1 MINTGV
7 YGMIRHP
14 MQSSF
19 VILFLFASNSYTVDR
34 LVFILIN
41 IVGILIGVYNEE
53 KGLRFKMDGYKEY

>member
-1 MINTGV
+1 
-7 YGMIRHP
+7 

-34 LVFILIN
+34 LVFILFN

-53 KGLRFKMDGYKEY
+53 KDLRFKMDGYKEY

>member
-1 MINTGV
+1 
-7 YGMIRHP
+7 